1 MAIQWYPGHMT
12 SARKK
17 AAETME
23 FIDVVIEVLDAR
35 LPAASHNPLIDEM
48 RLFRQRPNLKIL
60 NKADLAD
67 PKMTQAWLNYFN
79 AQPNTKAV
87 ALSCKKPGDAKK
99 IPSLCKQLASHRGTH
114 LKPLRMMIMGIPNVG
129 KSTLMNALLNRR
141 VAKVGDEPAV
151 TKNQQRFELD
161 PTMYI
166 IDTPG
171 MMWPRIE
178 FESDGF
184 MLAASHAIG
193 RNAVIDED
201 VATFLGDNL
210 LIKYSNLLNT
220 RYKLDAMKLDV
231 NAMDGVDLLEAIAK
245 RRSYKQRDGYWDLE
259 RTSMVFLTDYR
270 HGTIGRISLE
280 TPTSRQA
287 MIEAIQAKKAPVK
300 KSETETSESK
310 KTEADEAKADA
321 PQNKPENP
329 KI

>member
-12 SARKK
+12 AARKK

-35 LPAASHNPLIDEM
+35 LPAASHNPMIDEM

-67 PKMTQAWLNYFN
+67 PEATQAWLSHFN

-99 IPSLCKQLASHRGTH
+99 IPSICRQLASHRGTH

-141 VAKVGDEPAV
+141 AAKVGDEPAV
-151 TKNQQRFELD
+151 TKSQQRFELD
-161 PTMYI
+161 ATMSI
-166 IDTPG
+166 TDTPG
-171 MMWPRIE
+171 MMWPKIE
-178 FESDGF
+178 YDSDGY

-201 VATFLGDNL
+201 VAVFLADNL
-210 LIKYSNLLNT
+210 LINYPSLIRE

-231 NAMDGVDLLEAIAK
+231 KTMDGVDLLEAIAK
-245 RRSYKQRDGYWDLE
+245 RRAFKRRDGLLDIE
-259 RTSMVFLTDYR
+259 RTAMVFLTEYR
-270 HGTIGRISLE
+270 QAKIGRVSLE
-280 TPTSRQA
+280 TPFSRAA
-287 MIEAIQAKKAPVK
+287 MLANQPRQSPQETVGDMD
-300 KSETETSESK
+300 SE
-310 KTEADEAKADA
+310 D
-321 PQNKPENP
+321 
-329 KI
+329 

>member
-35 LPAASHNPLIDEM
+35 LPDASHNPVIDEM

-67 PKMTQAWLNYFN
+67 PQSTQAWLNYFN

-99 IPSLCKQLASHRGTH
+99 IPDLCKQLASHRGTH

-151 TKNQQRFELD
+151 TKNQQRFEID

-171 MMWPRIE
+171 MMWPKIE

-201 VATFLGDNL
+201 VATFLANNL
-210 LIKYSNLLNT
+210 LIKYPDLLNS

-231 NAMDGVDLLEAIAK
+231 NEMDGVDLLEAIAK

-259 RTSMVFLTDYR
+259 RTAMVFLTDYR

-280 TPTSRQA
+280 TPTSRRA
-287 MIEAIQAKKAPVK
+287 MIEPIQAKKVPGK
-300 KSETETSESK
+300 KATDEELASI
-310 KTEADEAKADA
+310 EAQTDA
-321 PQNKPENP
+321 SQDSTENP
-329 KI
+329 EI

>member
-17 AAETME
+17 AEETME

-35 LPAASHNPLIDEM
+35 LPAASHNPMIDEM

-67 PKMTQAWLNYFN
+67 PVTTQAWLNYFN

-87 ALSCKKPGDAKK
+87 ALSCKKAGDAKK
-99 IPSLCKQLASHRGTH
+99 IPMLCRKLAPHRGTH

-151 TKNQQRFELD
+151 TKSQQRFDLD
-161 PTMYI
+161 ATMSI
-166 IDTPG
+166 TDTPG
-171 MMWPRIE
+171 MMWPKIAY
-178 FESDGF
+178 ESDGY

-201 VATFLGDNL
+201 VAVFLGNVL
-210 LIKYSNLLNT
+210 LNTYPDLLNT

-231 NAMDGVDLLEAIAK
+231 KQMDGIDLLEAIAK
-245 RRSYKQRDGYWDLE
+245 RRAYKRHDGEWDME
-259 RTSMVFLTDYR
+259 RTAMTLLTDYR
-270 HGTIGRISLE
+270 SGAIGRVSLE
-280 TPTSRQA
+280 TPNSRQQLLESLA
-287 MIEAIQAKKAPVK
+287 TTPTEEASP
-300 KSETETSESK
+300 ETNAEQ
-310 KTEADEAKADA
+310 D
-321 PQNKPENP
+321 
-329 KI
+329 